1 MLIIT
6 GTSNETKNELTVY
19 AMLSQILISVF
30 DWKIESLIA

>member
-6 GTSNETKNELTVY
+6 GTSNETTNELTVDV
-19 AMLSQILISVF
+19 MLSQLSISVF